1 MSERLLRTFISIT
14 LPKKVVVVQ
23 EMLKTTI
30 VGKNENLKWVNPGGI
45 HLTLKFLGATPP
57 EAIDDINK
65 VLEKVVEKH
74 NGMEFTLTGTGC
86 FPAPDRP
93 RVLWLGVD
101 GDVPQLQDFVN
112 DIDKKLESLGFPI
125 EEKEFK
131 PHITIARVSYPPKL
145 TPDIGQYL
153 NVAYEPISFNIN
165 RIRLMRSELLP
176 DGAVHSILG
185 TYFLKAEAE

>member
-14 LPKKVVVVQ
+14 LPKEVVMVQ
-23 EMLKTTI
+23 KMLKTTI

-57 EAIDDINK
+57 NAIDDISR

-74 NGMEFTLTGTGC
+74 NGMEFAITGTGC
-86 FPAPDRP
+86 FPSPDRP

-101 GDVPQLQDFVN
+101 GDITQLQSFVN

-131 PHITIARVSYPPKL
+131 PHITIARVSYPPKS
-145 TPDIGQYL
+145 TPDITQFL
-153 NVAYEPISFNIN
+153 NVGYEPISFNIN
-165 RIRLMRSELLP
+165 RIRLMSSELLP
-176 DGAVHSILG
+176 EGAVHSILG
-185 TYFLKAEAE
+185 TYFLKAKD